1 MYRVWVKG
9 VWHGAIATIIL
20 AGILVVVEKGGSFWV
35 ALVLSAIGMMPICIA
50 FELITAKEEKKNRE
64 ERELEVEMEQYA
76 TCTNCEH
83 KTVLLLK
90 RRSSKFSKAIKIY
103 DDKDAIIDYEPVRY
117 IFTSATV
124 GRITTGGI
132 DKVGGNTYLAGTLEN
147 GKCRFEY
154 LKRRIDAIQLTD
166 ELYEEA
172 KKSKISKY
180 LNDKK
185 QIVIDTGYDP
195 ALAVAIDMYDMSS
208 PTGSLTLQALAKSG
222 YPTRKKCIEIID
234 WLCVE

>member
-103 DDKDAIIDYEPVRY
+103 DDSIA
-117 IFTSATV
+117 
-124 GRITTGGI
+124 
-132 DKVGGNTYLAGTLEN
+132 
-147 GKCRFEY
+147 
-154 LKRRIDAIQLTD
+154 
-166 ELYEEA
+166 
-172 KKSKISKY
+172 
-180 LNDKK
+180 
-185 QIVIDTGYDP
+185 
-195 ALAVAIDMYDMSS
+195 
-208 PTGSLTLQALAKSG
+208 
-222 YPTRKKCIEIID
+222 
-234 WLCVE
+234 